1 MHFEFPSRLKKG
13 VSTVICKNNFSFE
26 RFPPRMRAG
35 WKFLT
40 VHPDI
45 HYAAQSGAQTAS
57 NSCKGSEHNE
67 TKYKI
72 NLKEIQQ
79 NYDGNTAE
87 LQKKYNKRKVRPW
100 STMQLRV
107 ELKLHPTLIKD
118 QNTMRQNIN
127 TKVFHLCQKI
137 SLSIVR
143 ECCGKTDPTIDC
155 LSPKRLQH
163 GNNK

>member
-1 MHFEFPSRLKKG
+1 MHFEFPSRLKQG

-67 TKYKI
+67 TKYKYQGCSR
-72 NLKEIQQ
+72 LPK
-79 NYDGNTAE
+79 
-87 LQKKYNKRKVRPW
+87 NK
-100 STMQLRV
+100 
-107 ELKLHPTLIKD
+107 
-118 QNTMRQNIN
+118 
-127 TKVFHLCQKI
+127 FI
-137 SLSIVR
+137 SLSENAAAQRTRQLSVYLPKKLQYGIN
-143 ECCGKTDPTIDC
+143 K
-155 LSPKRLQH
+155 LSPFLSCFEIKLKIKQLLQARCRDLLSDLFPICSASL
-163 GNNK
+163 